1 MANRVQRSAR
11 QRWAAPRSSH
21 DRVVKVARILLP
33 VAIGLLGTALILAPL
48 SMTGDVS
55 FVLAKDTV
63 AMAKERLR
71 VTAATYRG
79 EDGNGQPFVLR
90 AGSAV
95 QASSREPVVK
105 LKDLSANITL
115 PEGPATFE
123 AGNGRYNMDQEVVH
137 IDGPVT
143 FNSADGYRLTTRDVA
158 IGLKTR
164 RLASGGPVEGQMP
177 LGTFSAGQIRADLE
191 ARSVILEGR
200 AHLHIVQGQAR

>member
-1 MANRVQRSAR
+1 MAEPRQKSAR
-11 QRWAAPRSSH
+11 QRWASPRSVH
-21 DRVVKVARILLP
+21 DRVVKVARIVLP
-33 VAIGLLGTALILAPL
+33 SAIGVLGTLLILAPL

-71 VTAATYRG
+71 VMAATYRG

-105 LKDLSANITL
+105 LQNLSANITL
-115 PEGPATFE
+115 PEGPATF
-123 AGNGRYNMDQEVVH
+123 AAANGRYNMDQEVVH
-137 IDGPVT
+137 IDGPVVFDT
-143 FNSADGYRLTTRDVA
+143 SDGYRLATRDVA

-164 RLASGGPVEGQMP
+164 KLASGGPVEGQMP

-191 ARSVILEGR
+191 GRSVVLEGG
-200 AHLHIVQGQAR
+200 AHLHIVQGRAR